1 LKWLQLTD
9 KGWMCVWWQIW
20 CPAPPFFFLCRRWV
34 SLPLIEG
41 YQSLEDLVF
50 FFSLSPCCFF
60 LRWLLLRLWT
70 FEFLCTPFSFP
81 PLYFSLS
88 LFLHFL
94 LLFFLKILLPF
105 PTVHPTLPFLSP
117 YLHSPCINL
126 SLYLFFNIIPLFICC
141 LEGGK
146 TLCLFWSLFPY
157 LIFISLANFFCF
169 FYFDFFNIF
178 FFIF

>member
-1 LKWLQLTD
+1 
-9 KGWMCVWWQIW
+9 MCVWWQIW
-20 CPAPPFFFLCRRWV
+20 CPAPPFFFLCRRRV

-88 LFLHFL
+88 LFLHFFL
-94 LLFFLKILLPF
+94 LLFFSSEFYSPFILFIQHCPYFYFLF
-105 PTVHPTLPFLSP
+105 FLSP
-117 YLHSPCINL
+117 FLHSPSMNPPL
-126 SLYLFFNIIPLFICC
+126 SLSLFLNIILFF
-141 LEGGK
+141 
-146 TLCLFWSLFPY
+146 
-157 LIFISLANFFCF
+157 LIMGILISLHASQL
-169 FYFDFFNIF
+169 IS
-178 FFIF
+178 